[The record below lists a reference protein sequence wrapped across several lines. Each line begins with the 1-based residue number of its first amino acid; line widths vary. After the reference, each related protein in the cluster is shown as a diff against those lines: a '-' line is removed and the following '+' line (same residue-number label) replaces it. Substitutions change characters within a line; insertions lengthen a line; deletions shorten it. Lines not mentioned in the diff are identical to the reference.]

1 LLERL
6 KENLGPREREEIERQ
21 LEEID
26 ATFVIF
32 RKEASLRILQTC
44 IGLACAATML
54 MIFHA
59 EKQQEAALDRLSSY
73 ELKPQSV
80 LYDDPDVKQVTARS
94 PYMRDER

>member
-1 LLERL
+1 MRGAD
-6 KENLGPREREEIERQ
+6 KRSRSGVIRNI
-21 LEEID
+21 
-26 ATFVIF
+26 VIF
-32 RKEASLRILQTC
+32 RKEASLRILLTC

-54 MIFHA
+54 MISHA

-80 LYDDPDVKQVTARS
+80 LYDDPDLKPVTARS